1 MNDGRFALLVVALC
15 LCGAVAEA
23 ASPGMPSGFLDH
35 WVRSRLTIVA
45 DWTRFSLAD
54 SRRVTDHGPDNKNR
68 ANFLGSLWGLDPKQ
82 HYFPDPS
89 LEYRIVSVFGLG
101 ASYDQRRARTLDW
114 GPNGEIVG
122 DGDVEIRGPQVY
134 VFGRYPNRSRVT
146 PYARVGLA
154 RYRSRF
160 FVLPSWSGGGPGRAI
175 QVDGTSGR
183 FFAGGFRISVGGH
196 AALDAFYRYSF
207 IRDVAARAY
216 GDIINKPNQHRNGA
230 LPMRNSALGVG
241 AAYGF

>member
-1 MNDGRFALLVVALC
+1 MNDGRFALLVTALC
-15 LCGAVAEA
+15 LCGGIAEA
-23 ASPGMPSGFLDH
+23 ASPGMPSGFFDH
-35 WVRSRLTIVA
+35 WIRGRLAIVA

-54 SRRVTDHGPDNKNR
+54 SRRLTDHGLNNKNR
-68 ANFLGSLWGLDPKQ
+68 ANFLGSLWGLEARQ

-114 GPNGEIVG
+114 GPHAEIVG
-122 DGDVEIRGPQVY
+122 DGDVEIRGAQAY

-175 QVDGTSGR
+175 RVDDTSGP
-183 FFAGGFRISVGGH
+183 FAAGGLRITVWRH

-216 GDIINKPNQHRNGA
+216 GDIVNKPNQHRNGA
-230 LPMRNSALGVG
+230 FPMRNRALGIG
-241 AAYGF
+241 GAYGF